1 MFVFAVIAAVLTAG
15 YGSLL
20 AFHEIKISFAIA
32 CLVAVLL
39 VFFFSF
45 WISSVVFSP
54 VRDIAFWAKSIAAG
68 DFSKKVAIPA
78 QDEIG
83 ALTEAMNYMSQRIG
97 SRMDEFAAGRS
108 RLEAVFLNMFDGV
121 MIIDHKGAILL
132 MNQTLKEFLS
142 VDQNVVGKK
151 PLEVIRN
158 IEIQEIADNVL
169 NLNNRFESRE
179 ISVLLRPGGSALTGT
194 SGPWEEEKTLLVHA
208 TPVFRDNQIDGAV
221 LVFHDI
227 TQLRQ
232 LEKVRTDFVANV
244 SHELRTPV
252 STIQGY
258 AETLLEGALDDK
270 EHAREFL
277 RIIHDDAGRLAQLI
291 QDLLDLSQI
300 ESGKLPLTFESC
312 ALELVVEKVLAALKH
327 QAQARSIHLVKKI
340 PARLTK
346 IRIDAMRISQVL
358 FNLVDNAIKYNN
370 AGGSVTV
377 FARETD
383 LGIEVSV
390 ADTGIGIP
398 PEDLPRIFERFYRVD
413 KARSRELGGTGLGLS
428 IVKHIITAHHAEIT
442 VDSQPGRGSTFRFT
456 LPKAV

>member
-1 MFVFAVIAAVLTAG
+1 MKIRHKIV
-15 YGSLL
+15 SLFIPRIL
-20 AFHEIKISFAIA
+20 REIDAWARSFAG
-32 CLVAVLL
+32 
-39 VFFFSF
+39 
-45 WISSVVFSP
+45 
-54 VRDIAFWAKSIAAG
+54 G
-68 DFSKKVAIPA
+68 DFSRRISLSAR
-78 QDEIG
+78 DEMEEL
-83 ALTEAMNYMSQRIG
+83 ADPLNDMSERVQ
-97 SRMDEFAAGRS
+97 SKMEEFIADKS
-108 RLEAVFLNMFDGV
+108 RLEAVFLSMFDGV

-142 VDQNVVGKK
+142 VDQDVVGKK
-151 PLEVIRN
+151 PLEVVRN

-179 ISVLLRPGGSALTGT
+179 ITVLL
-194 SGPWEEEKTLLVHA
+194 EEEKTLLVHA
-208 TPVFRDNQIDGAV
+208 TPVFKENQIDGAV

-232 LEKVRTDFVANV
+232 LEKVRKDFVANV

-258 AETLLEGALDDK
+258 AETLLEGALEDK

-300 ESGKLPLTFESC
+300 ESGKLSLTFESC
-312 ALELVVEKVLAALKH
+312 ALEPVVDKVLAGLKH
-327 QAQARSIHLVKKI
+327 QAQARSIHLTKKI
-340 PARLTK
+340 PARLPK

-377 FARETD
+377 SARETD
-383 LGIEVSV
+383 HGIEVSV
-390 ADTGIGIP
+390 VDTGIGIP

-428 IVKHIITAHHAEIT
+428 IVKHIIQAHQAEIT
-442 VDSQPGRGSTFRFT
+442 VDSQPGHGSTFRFT
-456 LPKAV
+456 LPKAL

>member
-1 MFVFAVIAAVLTAG
+1 VRLKIRHKITLFIFAMVVVILGVS

-20 AFHEIKISFAIA
+20 FFHDLKTSLVIV
-32 CLVAVLL
+32 CLV
-39 VFFFSF
+39 VFPLAALFSF
-45 WISSVVFSP
+45 WISSVIFPP
-54 VRDIAFWAKSIAAG
+54 VRDIAFWARSIAAG

-78 QDEIG
+78 ADEMG
-83 ALTEAMNYMSQRIG
+83 ALAEAMNHMSQRIE
-97 SRMDEFAAGRS
+97 SRVEEFIAGKS

-132 MNQTLKEFLS
+132 MNQTLKEFLG
-142 VDQNVVGKK
+142 VDQDGVGKK
-151 PLEVIRN
+151 PLEVVRN

-179 ISVLLRPGGSALTGT
+179 ITVLLQ
-194 SGPWEEEKTLLVHA
+194 EEKVLLVHA

-232 LEKVRTDFVANV
+232 LEKVRKDFVANV

-300 ESGKLPLTFESC
+300 ESGKLQLTFESC
-312 ALELVVEKVLAALKH
+312 ALEPVVDKVLAGLKH
-327 QAQARSIHLVKKI
+327 QAQARSIHLTKKI
-340 PARLTK
+340 PARLPK
-346 IRIDAMRISQVL
+346 IRIDAMRIAQVL
-358 FNLVDNAIKYNN
+358 FNLVDNAVKYNN

-377 FARETD
+377 CARETD
-383 LGIEVSV
+383 RGIEVSV
-390 ADTGIGIP
+390 MDTGIGIP

-413 KARSRELGGTGLGLS
+413 KAHSRELGGTGLGLS
-428 IVKHIITAHHAEIT
+428 IVKHIVSAHRAEIT